1 MRKFAFAGLAVLA
14 LGVSA
19 CASTDKPAAAPPPPP
34 PGPKAELAVS
44 DQAVRRGAVVIDKV
58 MLEQDGFVVI
68 HETTADGKPVAPGSI
83 GYARVKKGTAER
95 VTVRLTKRVKKG
107 SKLIAMLHIDTGL
120 MGRYEFGVRS
130 QAQDKPLMIGNAP
143 VVKGFTVQ

>member
-34 PGPKAELAVS
+34 PGPKAELVVS
-44 DQAVRRGAVVIDKV
+44 DQAVRRGTVVIDKV
-58 MLEQDGFVVI
+58 MMEQDGFVVI

-83 GYARVKKGTAER
+83 GYARVKKGTAEK

-107 SKLIAMLHIDTGL
+107 SKLIAMLHADTGR

>member
-34 PGPKAELAVS
+34 AGPKAELTVS

-58 MLEQDGFVVI
+58 MMEQDGFVVI

-83 GYARVKKGTAER
+83 GYARVKKGTAEK

-107 SKLIAMLHIDTGL
+107 SKLIAMLHADTGR

-143 VVKGFTVQ
+143 VVKASTVQ

>member
-1 MRKFAFAGLAVLA
+1 MRKFAFAGLAALA

-34 PGPKAELAVS
+34 GPKAELAVS
-44 DQAVRRGAVVIDKV
+44 DQPVRRGAVVIEKV
-58 MLEQDGFVVI
+58 MMEQDGFVVI

-83 GYARVKKGTAER
+83 GHAHVKKGTAEK

-107 SKLIAMLHIDTGL
+107 TKLIAMLHTDTGR

-130 QAQDKPLMIGNAP
+130 QAEDKPLMIGNAP
-143 VVKGFTVQ
+143 VVKAFTVQ

>member
-58 MLEQDGFVVI
+58 MMEQDGFVVI
-68 HETTADGKPVAPGSI
+68 HETTADGKPVAPASI
-83 GYARVKKGTAER
+83 GYARVKKGMAEK
-95 VTVRLTKRVKKG
+95 VVVRLTKRVKKG
-107 SKLIAMLHIDTGL
+107 SKLIAMLHTDTGR

-143 VVKGFTVQ
+143 VVKAFTVQ

>member
-34 PGPKAELAVS
+34 GPKAELAVS

-58 MLEQDGFVVI
+58 MMEQDGFVVI

-83 GYARVKKGTAER
+83 GYARVKKGTAEK

-107 SKLIAMLHIDTGL
+107 SRLIAMLHADTGR

-143 VVKGFTVQ
+143 VVKAFTVQ

>member
-1 MRKFAFAGLAVLA
+1 MRTLAFAGLAALA

-19 CASTDKPAAAPPPPP
+19 CASTDKPAAAPPPPMA
-34 PGPKAELAVS
+34 GPKAELAVS
-44 DQAVRRGAVVIDKV
+44 DQAVRRGAVIIDKV
-58 MLEQDGFVVI
+58 MMEQDGFVVI

-83 GYARVKKGTAER
+83 GYARVKKGTAEK
-95 VTVRLTKRVKKG
+95 VAVRLTKRVKKG
-107 SKLIAMLHIDTGL
+107 SKLIAMLHTDTGR

-143 VVKGFTVQ
+143 VIKGFTVQ